1 MTSEHSTLMT
11 SGSRLSGFGVL
22 GGGAD
27 GAEDGETGPEGSVL
41 NWVVVSVLASSWKNV
56 YVSL

>member
-1 MTSEHSTLMT
+1 MT

-41 NWVVVSVLASSWKNV
+41 IWVVVSVLASSWQNV
-56 YVSL
+56 YISL